1 MERKP
6 NRNKANQQGNTKESE
21 DIKKEQRALFKCIQ
35 CFDYNIHSIWDDN
48 SYYILLYFLQKGERK
63 DIMR

>member
-6 NRNKANQQGNTKESE
+6 NRDKANQQGNTKESE
-21 DIKKEQRALFKCIQ
+21 GVKKEQGAFFKCIQ
-35 CFDYNIHSIWDDN
+35 CFDYNIHSIWNDN